1 MDPKKNQYKDYG
13 LYPNEDGYANLN
25 SENAKF
31 FQEGG
36 MGSASNTNNL
46 MQPFLTMANTS
57 SAIINKAVP
66 QAFDSLKKNIGNIK
80 NSALDKVGQIASF
93 AMNPL
98 AGKPKVSAPQN
109 QVTQNLGYNS
119 SSSALPSVQDAG
131 GSPVAGAMAAGSE
144 AGGVMGTLGKAGDF
158 IGKNAGAITSGF
170 ELGSDLLTYGG
181 KQKKLKET
189 SKAIDSS
196 IDILDDAKMEVGG
209 TNVENFNQ
217 IDSAFSENMQNSA
230 LQSMDILKKNMDQVP
245 TSNLSSGNIKQ
256 VALETQ
262 EAIKTRLTSLY
273 QNQKSKNEDIK
284 KRLNQNANL
293 AVSKANSSI
302 DKLEAEKKKI
312 EEAQSNNKLNLA
324 LSAGKVAANFLP
336 GGPAVGMVVGAGLDQ
351 LKQSNEYS

>member
-1 MDPKKNQYKDYG
+1 MDPYNNLIRDKKDNRFVEMSSIANNYNNQT
-13 LYPNEDGYANLN
+13 PMLN
-25 SENAKF
+25 SNVAYSSIVQNAV
-31 FQEGG
+31 
-36 MGSASNTNNL
+36 TN
-46 MQPFLTMANTS
+46 S
-57 SAIINKAVP
+57 V
-66 QAFDSLKKNIGNIK
+66 DSLKKNIGNIK
-80 NSALDKVGQIASF
+80 NSAFDKVGQIASF

-109 QVTQNLGYNS
+109 QVTQNLGYDS

-144 AGGVMGTLGKAGDF
+144 AGGIMGTLGKAGDF

-170 ELGSDLLTYGG
+170 ELGSDLLSYGG
-181 KQKKLKET
+181 KQRKLKET

-209 TNVENFNQ
+209 ANVENFNEM
-217 IDSAFSENMQNSA
+217 DSAFSENMQNSA

-336 GGPAVGMVVGAGLDQ
+336 GGPVVGQVVGMGLDQ
-351 LKQSNEYS
+351 FKQSNEYS